1 MKGVDTVIVGGGIS
15 GLYTAYLLL
24 KKNPKRSLVILE
36 KADRIGGRIG
46 NVTFA
51 GTKVVTGAG
60 IGRKKKD
67 ILLQNL
73 LKELNVS
80 YREFFAHKEY
90 LDSTH
95 VDVGQVMKELSN
107 KYVNAGTH
115 KHIVPRQTFKEFAC
129 KYLTREKYDAF
140 VEATGYSDFENA
152 DVGDVINYYGM
163 DDNNTSGWTGLGIP
177 WNDLIA
183 SLVKFIGK
191 KRIVLETEVSRV
203 KLINDSI
210 IYDDVYH
217 VHCSNGTKE
226 ETYQC
231 NYVVIATPISTI
243 KKLLP
248 AYPIYKQIK
257 AQPFLR
263 VYAQFSKDCAENVAA
278 IVDTLMVVPAPLQ
291 EIIPMNVDKGVYM
304 IAYADNASA
313 QKLHSFIVKH
323 SDGYSDMNN
332 IGSADQR
339 KYFERL
345 LTKTLEIPI
354 EIIKLTSFYF
364 NEGTHYNLPLSG
376 EYSDRKAFVKVAHRP
391 SPKLFVVG
399 EAVALHQGWCE
410 GALETVQD
418 VINEIK

>member
-1 MKGVDTVIVGGGIS
+1 
-15 GLYTAYLLL
+15 
-24 KKNPKRSLVILE
+24 
-36 KADRIGGRIG
+36 
-46 NVTFA
+46 
-51 GTKVVTGAG
+51 
-60 IGRKKKD
+60 
-67 ILLQNL
+67 
-73 LKELNVS
+73 
-80 YREFFAHKEY
+80 
-90 LDSTH
+90 
-95 VDVGQVMKELSN
+95 
-107 KYVNAGTH
+107 
-115 KHIVPRQTFKEFAC
+115 
-129 KYLTREKYDAF
+129 
-140 VEATGYSDFENA
+140 
-152 DVGDVINYYGM
+152 
-163 DDNNTSGWTGLGIP
+163 
-177 WNDLIA
+177 
-183 SLVKFIGK
+183 
-191 KRIVLETEVSRV
+191 
-203 KLINDSI
+203 
-210 IYDDVYH
+210 